1 MAHASKSPA
10 PNASSRNPR
19 VVVIG
24 AGMSGI
30 LSAIKLQEAGFDQF
44 VVYEKADRL
53 GGTWRENTYAGI
65 ACDVPSHF
73 YSYSFALNPEWT
85 QRFSPGQEIQSYF
98 EETAQRFGVD
108 ARIEYGKQVQSCV
121 FREGRWRIEI
131 DDGSQ
136 DEADFIIAA
145 TGVLHHPSIPDF
157 PGRDSFEGPAFHSAR
172 WDPNVSLAD
181 KRVGII
187 GTGSSAIQM
196 VSALADKVPAL
207 TLFQRTPQWV
217 APAENPPY
225 TEEEKAHFRA
235 NPEAMETIREE
246 FARTMTD
253 AFANVLVDADSPLLK
268 LVHDNCVANLENS
281 VSDPELRER
290 LRPDYRAACK
300 RLIMSPNFYEAIQ
313 HPNAQLVTEG
323 IERIEPGGVQT
334 IDGRLHELDVL
345 IFATGFHVDSFVRP
359 MEVRGRTGTLLDD
372 AWKDAP
378 SAYMAISVPDFPNFF
393 LLNGP
398 NSPVG
403 NFSLIDVAERQ
414 FDYVLQLLEMVRS
427 GQCTGLSASGQA
439 MDEFDRQRKKAA
451 RNTIWNSGCKSWY
464 LDGDGL
470 PTAWPWTYDKFREEM
485 SNPRLEDYE
494 IH

>member
-323 IERIEPGGVQT
+323 IDRIEPGGVQT

>member
-1 MAHASKSPA
+1 MAHASKSPG

>member
-1 MAHASKSPA
+1 MAPSSKSPA
-10 PNASSRNPR
+10 PSAPSRNPR

-30 LSAIKLQEAGFDQF
+30 LSAIKLQQAGFDQF

-98 EETAQRFGVD
+98 EEIAQRFGVD
-108 ARIEYGKQVQSCV
+108 ARIEYGKQVKSCV
-121 FREGRWRIEI
+121 FREGRWSIEI
-131 DDGSQ
+131 DDGSK

-157 PGRDSFEGPAFHSAR
+157 PGRDSFAGPAFHSAR
-172 WDPNVSLAD
+172 WDPDVSLAD

-268 LVHDNCVANLENS
+268 LVHDNCVANLEDS
-281 VSDPELRER
+281 VTDPELREK

-359 MEVRGRTGTLLDD
+359 MEVRGRTGTLLDA

-414 FDYVLQLLEMVRS
+414 FDYVLQLLERVRS
-427 GQCTGLSASGQA
+427 GQCTTLSASGQA

>member
-1 MAHASKSPA
+1 MAPASKSPA
-10 PNASSRNPR
+10 PNARPLNPR

-30 LSAIKLQEAGFDQF
+30 LSAIKLQQAGFDEF
-44 VVYEKADRL
+44 AVYEKADRL

-98 EETAQRFGVD
+98 EEIAQRFGVD
-108 ARIEYGKQVQSCV
+108 ARIEYGKQVKSCI

-131 DDGSQ
+131 DDGSK

-157 PGRDSFEGPAFHSAR
+157 PGRDSFAGPAFHSAR
-172 WDPNVSLAD
+172 WDPNISLAD

-281 VSDPELRER
+281 VTDPELRER

-323 IERIEPGGVQT
+323 IDRIEPGGVQT

-359 MEVRGRTGTLLDD
+359 MEVRGRTGTLLD
-372 AWKDAP
+372 AVWKDAP

-439 MDEFDRQRKKAA
+439 MEKFDRQRKKAA

>member
-451 RNTIWNSGCKSWY
+451 RNTIWNTGCKSWY
-464 LDGDGL
+464 LDGEGL
-470 PTAWPWTYDKFREEM
+470 PTAWPWTYDKFRDEM

>member
-323 IERIEPGGVQT
+323 IDRIEPGGVQT

-345 IFATGFHVDSFVRP
+345 IFATGFHVDSFVCP
-359 MEVRGRTGTLLDD
+359 LEVRGRTGTLLDD

>member
-1 MAHASKSPA
+1 
-10 PNASSRNPR
+10 
-19 VVVIG
+19 
-24 AGMSGI
+24 MSGI

>member
-19 VVVIG
+19 VVIIG

-131 DDGSQ
+131 DDGSK

-313 HPNAQLVTEG
+313 HPNAQLITEG

-464 LDGDGL
+464 LDGEGL

>member
-1 MAHASKSPA
+1 MAPASKSPA
-10 PNASSRNPR
+10 PNAPSRNPR

-30 LSAIKLQEAGFDQF
+30 LSAIKLQQAGFDQF
-44 VVYEKADRL
+44 VVYEKANRL

-98 EETAQRFGVD
+98 EEIAQRFGVD
-108 ARIEYGKQVQSCV
+108 ARIEYGKQVKSCV
-121 FREGRWRIEI
+121 FREDRWRIEI
-131 DDGSQ
+131 DDGSK

-157 PGRDSFEGPAFHSAR
+157 PGRDSFAGPAFHSAR

-253 AFANVLVDADSPLLK
+253 AFANVLVDADSPMLK
-268 LVHDNCVANLENS
+268 LIHDNCVANLENS
-281 VSDPELRER
+281 VTDPELREK

-323 IERIEPGGVQT
+323 IEGIEPGGVQT

-345 IFATGFHVDSFVRP
+345 IFATGFQVDSFVRP
-359 MEVRGRTGTLLDD
+359 MEVRGRTGTLLD
-372 AWKDAP
+372 AVWKDGP

-414 FDYVLQLLEMVRS
+414 FDYVMQLLEMVRS

-439 MDEFDRQRKKAA
+439 MDEFDRLRKKAA

>member
-268 LVHDNCVANLENS
+268 LVHDNCVANLEDS
-281 VSDPELRER
+281 VTDPELREK